1 MPKSDGAVAW
11 VQWCMVLSAGLIGAW
26 LGGFIFFTWSL
37 PREADIAIS
46 DADAVVVLTGERE
59 RLVEAMALLR
69 KGKGGRLL
77 VSGVGPGIDKA
88 DLRRVLSLP
97 DNAGGDD
104 VFACCVDIGQEAKD
118 TVGNATEIVAWAEQ
132 YSYRS
137 LHVVTAGYH
146 MPRALTEIRRRA
158 ADLRLLP
165 HPVFPK
171 TLVQE
176 KWWANPGT
184 ARTLVA
190 EYNKFVVSFMRAQLT
205 SVPRKEGAA

>member
-11 VQWCMVLSAGLIGAW
+11 AQWCMVLSAGLLGAW

-37 PREADIAIS
+37 PREADAAIS

-69 KGKGGRLL
+69 RGKGGRLL

-88 DLRRVLSLP
+88 DLRRVLGFSN
-97 DNAGGDD
+97 DAGSDD
-104 VFACCVDIGQEAKD
+104 VFACCVDVGQQAKD
-118 TVGNATEIVAWAEQ
+118 TVGNAAEIAAWADQ

-158 ADLRLLP
+158 ADLRLIP

-171 TLVQE
+171 ALVQE

-205 SVPRKEGAA
+205 SVPRRKEPA